1 MPRIS
6 KMDEFK
12 LHIIEKIVDE
22 VGADNID
29 ESVIEVPPDPKLG
42 DYAFPCF
49 VLSKKLKK
57 SPVQVAEYLAGKIKP
72 DDIIADVKNAG
83 PYLNFFVRKDRM
95 AERVLREIADNGEK
109 FGNSSVGKGRTMLIE
124 YPGPN
129 TNKPLH
135 LGHVR
140 NMALG
145 QSMSRI
151 LASQGY
157 SVKKVN
163 INNDRG
169 VHICKSMLAYQRWGE
184 GKTPETEDRK
194 SDHFVGD
201 YYVLFCQKAKE
212 DKSLEEEAKE
222 MLRKWEKGD
231 SGVRALWKQMNEWAF
246 AGFKET
252 YRRFDMA
259 EFDKEYYESKTYLE
273 GKKMVLEG
281 VKKGLFKKNDD
292 GAVVVDLEKEGLGE
306 KVLLRSDG
314 TSVYVTQDLYLALA
328 RHDEFAFD
336 GMVYVV
342 ATEQNYHFKV
352 LFTLLKKLGYKWADK
367 CYHFAYGM
375 VLLPEGKMKSRE
387 GTVVD
392 ADDLMLEMEE
402 LAKDEILKRYKD
414 LDVEEVHDRAR
425 MISLGAIKFYLLRVD
440 AIKDMTFH
448 PEESISFEGDTGPYL
463 QYTHARACSILRK
476 AAELGME
483 VSSDVDYASLK
494 HASEIAL
501 INALAEFPVK
511 VAEACEQY
519 RPHIIA
525 QCLLGIGRAFNEF
538 YHACPCTQEKDK
550 KLALARLLLIDC
562 ARQVI
567 SNGLRMLDVR
577 APEEM

>member
-1 MPRIS
+1 
-6 KMDEFK
+6 MDEFK

-22 VGADNID
+22 AGADDID
-29 ESVIEVPPDPKLG
+29 ESVIEVPPDPNLG

-49 VLSKKLKK
+49 ILSKKLKK
-57 SPVQVAEYLAGKIKP
+57 SPVQVAEYLAGKIRP
-72 DDIIADVKNAG
+72 DDMISEVRNIG

-95 AERVLREIADNGEK
+95 AEGVLREIADNGEK
-109 FGNSSVGKGRTMLIE
+109 FGNSSAGKDRTMLIE

-151 LASQGY
+151 LQSQGY
-157 SVKKVN
+157 DVKRVN

-184 GKTPETEDRK
+184 GKTPADSDRK

-212 DKSLEEEAKE
+212 DESLEEEAKE
-222 MLRKWEKGD
+222 MLLKWEKGD
-231 SGVRALWKQMNEWAF
+231 PEVRALWKQMNEWAF

-252 YRRFDMA
+252 YKRFDMA
-259 EFDKEYYESKTYLE
+259 EFDKEYYESRTYLE

-281 VKKGLFKKNDD
+281 LKKGLFKKNDD
-292 GAVVVDLEKEGLGE
+292 GAIVVDLEKEGLGE

-314 TSVYVTQDLYLALA
+314 TSVYVTQDLYLALI
-328 RHDEFAFD
+328 RHDEFRFD
-336 GMVYVV
+336 GMAYVV

-352 LFTLLKKLGYKWADK
+352 LFTLLKKLGYKWADR
-367 CYHFAYGM
+367 CHHFAYGM

-448 PEESISFEGDTGPYL
+448 PQESISFEGDTGPYL

-476 AAELGME
+476 AAESGME
-483 VSSDVDYASLK
+483 VSADVDYASLK
-494 HASEIAL
+494 HGSEIAL

-538 YHACPCTQEKDK
+538 YHSCPCTQEKDAK
-550 KLALARLLLIDC
+550 VAAARLFLIDC

-567 SNGLRMLDVR
+567 SNGLGLLDVK

>member
-1 MPRIS
+1 
-6 KMDEFK
+6 MDRFR

-22 VGADNID
+22 AGTDEID

-57 SPVQVAEYLAGKIKP
+57 PPAQTAEYLAGRIKP
-72 DDIIADVKNAG
+72 DDMIAEVKNAG
-83 PYLNFFVRKDRM
+83 PYLNFFVRK
-95 AERVLREIADNGEK
+95 EKKSEEVLKEIAGKKDR
-109 FGNSSVGKGRTMLIE
+109 FGHSDKGKGKVMLIE

-151 LASQGY
+151 LESQGY
-157 SVKKVN
+157 NVKRVN

-184 GKTPETEDRK
+184 GRTPETEDRK

-201 YYVLFCQKAKE
+201 YYVMFCQKAKE
-212 DKSLEEEAKE
+212 DPSLEEEAKQ
-222 MLRKWEKGD
+222 MLKRWEEGD
-231 SGVRALWKQMNEWAF
+231 KETLALWNKMNGWAF
-246 AGFKET
+246 KGFKET
-252 YRRFDMA
+252 YKRFDMA
-259 EFDKEYYESKTYLE
+259 DFDKEYYESQTYLE

-281 VKKGLFKKNDD
+281 VKKGLFQKNEE
-292 GAVVVDLEKEGLGE
+292 GAVIMDLSPEGLGE
-306 KVLLRSDG
+306 KVLLRPDG

-328 RHDEFAFD
+328 RHEEFGFD
-336 GMVYVV
+336 GMAYVV
-342 ATEQNYHFKV
+342 ATEQNHHFKV
-352 LFTLLKKLGYKWADK
+352 LFTLLKKLGYEWADK
-367 CYHFAYGM
+367 CHHFAYGM

-392 ADDLMLEMEE
+392 ADDLLLEMEG
-402 LAKDEILKRYKD
+402 LAKDEVLNRYKD
-414 LDVEEVHDRAR
+414 LSVEEVHDRAKL
-425 MISLGAIKFYLLRVD
+425 ISLGAVKFYLLRVD

-476 AAELGME
+476 AAEMGMKP
-483 VSSDVDYASLK
+483 SADADFSSLK
-494 HASEIAL
+494 QESETAL
-501 INALAEFPVK
+501 INALSEFPAK
-511 VAEACEQY
+511 ADEACTQY

-525 QCLLGIGRAFNEF
+525 QCLLSIGRAFNEF
-538 YHACPCTQEKDK
+538 YHACPCTQEKDRK
-550 KLALARLLLIDC
+550 VALARLLLIDC

-567 SNGLRMLDVR
+567 ANGLEMLDVK